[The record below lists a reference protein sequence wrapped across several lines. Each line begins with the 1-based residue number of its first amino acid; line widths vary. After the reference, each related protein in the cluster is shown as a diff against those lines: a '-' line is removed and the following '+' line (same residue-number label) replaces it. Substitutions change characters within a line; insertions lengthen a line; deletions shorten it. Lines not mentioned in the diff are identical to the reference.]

1 MAASFDPGTKTFN
14 LEAKGQ
20 IELYRQNEQYQE
32 AYTFIANLLEPYA
45 DSYADV
51 AQTYEHPR

>member
-1 MAASFDPGTKTFN
+1 MVASFDPDTRTSN
-14 LEAKGQ
+14 LEAKEQ
-20 IELYRQNEQYQE
+20 IELYRQNEQYPE